1 MTRHPAPSESHGP
14 PDRFAGLRRAR
25 RQARRDG
32 NGERGQV
39 LILFTMCL
47 VLIMGLAAFVVDVG
61 VLRRSAS
68 ELATAVDSGAL
79 AGGGQ
84 LPATSSNY
92 TAISASAVSYLN
104 ANYAGLGATPSWIR
118 YVCLVGV
125 ASNLPDLTQIPNV
138 CQPGAPANS
147 STSSANWTC
156 DTTICVTPC
165 NPAVA
170 GNSCNVIVVAGNVTT
185 QYKFGPAIGVGSGNT
200 GTVQS
205 AACAGPCGG
214 PPTSPVD
221 VVLVIDRTS
230 SMSGTDTTN
239 AKDAANSIVPIYN
252 PAQQWLGLGAL
263 GPSKSGFPCSAY
275 PDPTIGTVNPPADLR
290 RWIPIG
296 LSGTGATFSATYT
309 GITNA
314 INCYTNSSTGTDL
327 ADPLTMATYELTQNG
342 RPGVTKGIILETD
355 GQPNAAVGSIS
366 SAQYCLAASNAA
378 TAAKNAGIKLYTIG
392 FGLDA
397 STGADPACPDS
408 AGVWKGKTA
417 SALLASMASQ
427 PSTNAL
433 GCPGTGTPNTN
444 TDGDYYFCVPKTG
457 ANISQQ
463 LSTAFTTAATSLVTT
478 AKLIHLP

>member
-1 MTRHPAPSESHGP
+1 MTPHSVPGEG
-14 PDRFAGLRRAR
+14 
-25 RQARRDG
+25 RRDG
-32 NGERGQV
+32 RAAQRGQI
-39 LILFTMCL
+39 LILFTMCI
-47 VLIMGLAAFVVDVG
+47 VLLMGLAAFVVDVG

-84 LPATSSNY
+84 LPAKAANY
-92 TAISASAVSYLN
+92 AAVTASAVAYLN
-104 ANYAGLGATPSWIR
+104 ANYAGLGATSSWVR

-125 ASNLPDLTQIPNV
+125 SSNLPDLSQIPNV
-138 CQPGAPANS
+138 CQPGAPANT

-156 DTTICVTPC
+156 NATICVTPC

-170 GNSCNVIVVAGNVTT
+170 GNSCNVIVVSGNVTT
-185 QYKFGPAIGVGSGNT
+185 QYKFGPAIGVASGNT
-200 GTVQS
+200 GPVLS

-230 SMSGTDTTN
+230 SMSGTDTVN
-239 AKDAANSIVPIYN
+239 AKAAANSIVPIYN

-263 GPSKSGFPCSAY
+263 GPSRSGQPCAAF
-275 PDPTIGTVNPPADLR
+275 PDPVIGTVTPPTDLR

-296 LSGTGATFSATYT
+296 LSGTGATFSPTYT

-327 ADPLTMATYELTQNG
+327 ADPMTMATYELTQRG
-342 RPGVTKGIILETD
+342 RAGVTKGIILETD
-355 GQPNAAVGSIS
+355 GQPNAAVGSVS

-378 TAAKNAGIKLYTIG
+378 TAAKTAGIKVYTIG

-397 STGADPACPDS
+397 LTGADPLCPDT
-408 AGVWKGKTA
+408 AGIWKSKTA

-427 PSTNAL
+427 PSTNAY
-433 GCPGTGTPNTN
+433 GCPGSGATNTN

-463 LSTAFTTAATSLVTT
+463 LSDAFTTAATSLVTS

>member
-1 MTRHPAPSESHGP
+1 MNRHSAPDAGPGPA
-14 PDRFAGLRRAR
+14 AGFMRLRPGQRSR
-25 RQARRDG
+25 RPG
-32 NGERGQV
+32 SGERGQI

-47 VLIMGLAAFVVDVG
+47 IVIMGIAAFVVDVG

-79 AGGGQ
+79 AGGDQ
-84 LPATSSNY
+84 LPAKSTNY
-92 TAISASAVSYLN
+92 TAVTASAVSYLN
-104 ANYAGLGATPSWIR
+104 ANYAGLNANSSWIR

-138 CQPGAPANS
+138 CQPGAPANTNS
-147 STSSANWTC
+147 SSANWTC
-156 DTTICVTPC
+156 NSTICVTPC
-165 NPAVA
+165 DPAVA
-170 GNSCNVIVVAGNVTT
+170 GNSCNVIVVAGGVTT
-185 QYKFGPAIGVGSGNT
+185 QYKFGPAIGVNSGNT
-200 GTVQS
+200 GVVQS

-230 SMSGTDTTN
+230 SMSGTDTVN
-239 AKDAANSIVPIYN
+239 AKAAANSIVPIYN

-263 GPSKSGFPCSAY
+263 GPSKSGQPCVAFPDS
-275 PDPTIGTVNPPADLR
+275 PIGTANAPADLR

-296 LSGTGATFSATYT
+296 LSGTGAAFSQTYT

-327 ADPLTMATYELTQNG
+327 SDPVTMAAYELAQSG
-342 RPGVTKGIILETD
+342 RAGVTKGIILETD
-355 GQPNAAVGSIS
+355 GQPNAAVGSVS

-392 FGLDA
+392 FGLDPV
-397 STGADPACPDS
+397 TGTDPMCPDT
-408 AGVWKGKTA
+408 AGPWQGKTA
-417 SALLASMASQ
+417 SFLLASMASQ
-427 PSTNAL
+427 PSTNAY

-457 ANISQQ
+457 ANIAAQ
-463 LSTAFTTAATSLVTT
+463 LSTAFQTAATSLVTN

>member
-1 MTRHPAPSESHGP
+1 
-14 PDRFAGLRRAR
+14 
-25 RQARRDG
+25 
-32 NGERGQV
+32 
-39 LILFTMCL
+39 MCL
-47 VLIMGLAAFVVDVG
+47 VVIMGIAAFVVDVG

-84 LPATSSNY
+84 LPATSANY
-92 TAISASAVSYLN
+92 AAITTSAVSYLN
-104 ANYAGLGATPSWIR
+104 ANYVGLGASSSWIR
-118 YVCLVGV
+118 YVCLIGV
-125 ASNLPDLTQIPNV
+125 SSNLPDLTQIPNV
-138 CQPGAPANS
+138 CQPGAPANA

-156 DTTICVTPC
+156 NSAICVTPC
-165 NPAVA
+165 NPATV

-185 QYKFGPAIGVGSGNT
+185 QYKFGPAIGVASGNT

-239 AKDAANSIVPIYN
+239 AKAAANSIVPIYN

-263 GPSKSGFPCSAY
+263 GPSKSGQPCAAFPDS
-275 PDPTIGTVNPPADLR
+275 PIGTANAPADLR
-290 RWIPIG
+290 RWVPIG
-296 LSGTGATFSATYT
+296 LSGTGAAFSSTYA
-309 GITNA
+309 GITTA

-327 ADPLTMATYELTQNG
+327 ADPVTMAAYELAQHG

-378 TAAKNAGIKLYTIG
+378 TAAKTAGIKVYTIG
-392 FGLDA
+392 FGLDP
-397 STGADPACPDS
+397 STGADPTCPDTS
-408 AGVWKGKTA
+408 GAWQGKTA
-417 SALLASMASQ
+417 SALLASMATQ
-427 PSTNAL
+427 PSTNVH
-433 GCPGTGTPNTN
+433 GCPGASTPNTN

-463 LSTAFTTAATSLVTT
+463 LSAAFTTAATSLVTQ